1 MGYRKQAK
9 TYNLSWAD
17 DHELH
22 GLEVSLK
29 GLTVAKILSLGS
41 SASAVT
47 TDAKGALTGGTAE
60 AEDMFATFASA
71 LVRWNLEDEDGTP
84 VPATF
89 DGVKAQDF
97 DFILDLIITWMEA
110 VAGTGRDKGGDSP
123 LNGGSGSGRAALEE
137 SLPMET
143 LSPSLVS

>member
-1 MGYRKQAK
+1 MGYRKKAK
-9 TYNLSWAD
+9 TYHLTWAED
-17 DHELH
+17 NELH

-60 AEDMFATFASA
+60 AEDMFETFASS
-71 LVRWNLEDEDGTP
+71 LVRWNLEDEEGIP

-89 DGVKAQDF
+89 DGVKSQDF

-123 LNGGSGSGRAALEE
+123 LSESSDSGLAALEA
-137 SLPMET
+137 SLQMAT
-143 LSPSLVS
+143 SSPSPVS